1 MSRERDRLR
10 FSGRRASLDAAM
22 RDADVV
28 VAARAA
34 SRLRVDGFP
43 LTPDE
48 FARARSMRRAL
59 GIALV
64 KARMPARTVVPHAPS
79 APTRRRTAPLWRLVA
94 ALAVLAIALLVLF
107 FGNEEQ
113 VGGASPPRAVPPQPV
128 ATILAISR
136 GRTISLPL
144 EVVVAEASPTPAP
157 TATAAPSPD
166 PTGGTATTAN
176 SGSGTSG
183 TGGGGTSGNGNG
195 TGSGGGA
202 APTPTPTPTP
212 APTATPVLP
221 PAGFSR
227 LNVIVYD
234 VNTGRPLNDVC
245 VVIGTL
251 SCDPSAPH
259 TDVNGRWSA
268 DVAASSAST
277 RWDLNFIKAGYRN
290 QPRQITLPGGVSRT
304 YVIYLQRSR

>member
-1 MSRERDRLR
+1 MSSERDELR
-10 FSGRRASLDAAM
+10 FSGRRASLAVAM

-43 LTPDE
+43 MTPGE
-48 FARARSMRRAL
+48 FARARSIRRAL

-64 KARMPARTVVPHAPS
+64 KARMPARTVVPHERS
-79 APTRRRTAPLWRLVA
+79 APVRRRTAPLWRLVT
-94 ALAVLAIALLVLF
+94 ALAVLAALLLVLF
-107 FGNEEQ
+107 FGDQVE
-113 VGGASPPRAVPPQPV
+113 VGGGSPPRAVPPQPV
-128 ATILAISR
+128 ATMLAISR
-136 GRTISLPL
+136 GRTISIPV

-157 TATAAPSPD
+157 TATAAPSPE
-166 PTGGTATTAN
+166 PTSGTATSAN

-183 TGGGGTSGNGNG
+183 SGSGGTSGNGSG
-195 TGSGGGA
+195 SGSGGGA
-202 APTPTPTPTP
+202 APTPTPTP

-234 VNTGRPLNDVC
+234 VTTGRPLADVC

-277 RWDLNFIKAGYRN
+277 RWDLNFIKTGYRN